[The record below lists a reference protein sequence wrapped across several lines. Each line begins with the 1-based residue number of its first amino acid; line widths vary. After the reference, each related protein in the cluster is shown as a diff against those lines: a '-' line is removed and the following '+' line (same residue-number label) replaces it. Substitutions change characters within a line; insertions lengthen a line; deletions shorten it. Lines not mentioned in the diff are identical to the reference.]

1 MKLDRRGEI
10 DISQYIDHA
19 LLKTTATPQEIEQC
33 CWQAQQY
40 NFPAV
45 CVYPVAVKQAKE
57 ILYGKKTKICT
68 VIGFPTGATT
78 SAVKLYEALEAV
90 ENGAVELDMVMNLG
104 WLKTGNSEAVYGEI
118 AKIREETQATIKVII
133 ETNLLDNA
141 EKELAA
147 QICLDAGAA
156 YIKTN
161 SGWFGGAKVED
172 VRLLF
177 EITKGQIGIK
187 ASGGIRSI
195 DGAIE
200 LIEAGATRLGTSRG
214 VDLILQRD
222 RSNEG

>member
-1 MKLDRRGEI
+1 VKLDRRGEI

-40 NFPAV
+40 NFHAV